1 MVLFNDDYGSTSD
14 LHHIVL
20 LGGFLLFFYYTFK
33 ILPCKKLLLSGVAQI
48 IFNDT

>member
-14 LHHIVL
+14 LHHIV
-20 LGGFLLFFYYTFK
+20 LLFFYYTFK